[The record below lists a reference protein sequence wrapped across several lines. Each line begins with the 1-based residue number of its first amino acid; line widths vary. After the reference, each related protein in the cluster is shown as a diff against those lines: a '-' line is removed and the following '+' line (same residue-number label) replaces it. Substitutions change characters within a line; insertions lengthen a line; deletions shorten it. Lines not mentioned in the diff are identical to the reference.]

1 MSELKYGFHNHMVV
15 TLGYQ
20 GTVTG
25 NGSSRAVSC
34 GKFYLPMHA
43 HLVGIYATCLTCASA
58 GTSTLNVLAGTNKVT
73 TDGLALSSGTTS
85 AANVSILPSYASSDA
100 GTLFSLVE
108 NTTNAILV
116 VNPTVT
122 LYFRPQIE

>member
-34 GKFYLPMHA
+34 SKFYLPMHA
-43 HLVGIYATCLTCASA
+43 HLVGIYGSATSVATG
-58 GTSTLNVLAGTNKVT
+58 GTSTLNVLAGAAKVT
-73 TDGLALSSGTTS
+73 TSGLALSSGTTS
-85 AANVSILPSYASSDA
+85 AANVSILTSYISSDA

-108 NTTNAILV
+108 NTTNAVQI
-116 VNPTVT
+116 VNPAVQ
-122 LYFRPQIE
+122 LWFRPQIE